1 MPSVALNGTNGVNG
15 PTNAPPPKAAKPN
28 IAIYTNAKH
37 ECVVRRMYAREVLT
51 GFVDRLF
58 QREIPYPEIGPNDW
72 LVLLFD
78 RSSS

>member
-15 PTNAPPPKAAKPN
+15 ATNAPPPKGAKPN

-37 ECVVRRMYAREVLT
+37 EYVVRRMYAREVLT

-58 QREIPYPEIGPNDW
+58 QREIPYPEIGPDDW